1 MRQTAHHSPGQEWDD
16 DIAVTKTAR
25 EGLAGD
31 LWGGL
36 ASMLVALPASLAFGV
51 AIYAPL
57 GPGFAGQGALAGV
70 LGAVAI
76 GIVAPILGGT
86 ERLVSGPCAPAAAVM
101 GALALE
107 LSSGR
112 EGAALDPPHV
122 LILLTLAAL
131 LSGGLQVLYGVL
143 GGGTLIKYIPYP
155 VVTGYLSGV
164 GVVIFLKQLH
174 GLFGFPQNVSN
185 WDGLTAPLTWRVPGL
200 IVGIVTI
207 TVMLAAPRLTKAVP
221 AAILGLGAGVAC
233 YFGLAMFDPHLLTLD
248 GNHLVIGAISSG
260 GASVIDAAGA
270 RFAAVG
276 NVGLAEVTMLLMP
289 ALTLSV
295 LLSID
300 TLKTCVVV
308 DALTRTRHASNRE
321 IIGQGVANIVSAAIG
336 GVPGAGTSGAT
347 LVNIASGGKTRRS
360 GVIEGALVLAAY
372 LLFGSLV
379 AWAPIGALAGILVV
393 VAYRMF
399 DWGSVRLLRQRSTVL
414 DFVVV
419 LSVIGVAVFVG
430 LVSASGT
437 GIGLSILLFI
447 REQIRGS
454 VIHRKTY
461 GNQVFSRQKRL
472 PDELA
477 ALTRRGEET
486 LICELEGSLFFGTTD
501 QLFTQLESDLKTRRF
516 VILDMHR
523 VRSVDLTAVHML
535 EQVEAQLHE
544 RGAKLVFSDL
554 PKTLPTGQD
563 LRAYFDEVGLV
574 TPESHVKVFAQLS
587 DALEWVEDQILM
599 EEGRLNA
606 AEETLLNLRDIDFL
620 KGRKEETLRE
630 LEACAIQRSYA
641 PGDPIFRQGDIGDE
655 ILLVRRGRIR
665 IAIRL
670 GDGLDHHI
678 ATFGR
683 GDFFGDMAFLDRGIR
698 SADAIA
704 LTACDLLLL
713 SRERFDALAEQH
725 PRLGLH
731 FFEALARSLALRLRQ
746 ADAEIRVL
754 SGA

>member
-1 MRQTAHHSPGQEWDD
+1 MTQEAHHNPGREWDD
-16 DIAVTKTAR
+16 DGPVTRTAR
-25 EGLAGD
+25 DGLVGD

-76 GIVAPILGGT
+76 GVVAPILGGT

-112 EGAALDPPHV
+112 EGAAPDPSRV

-174 GLFGFPQNVSN
+174 GLFGFPQGVSN
-185 WDGLTAPLTWRVPGL
+185 WDGLTAPLNWRVPGL

-207 TVMLAAPRLTKAVP
+207 TVMLVAPRLTKKVP

-233 YFGLAMFDPHLLTLD
+233 YFGLAMFDPHLLSLE
-248 GNHLVIGAISSG
+248 GNHLVIGTIGSG
-260 GASVIDAAGA
+260 GVSFIDAATA
-270 RFAAVG
+270 RFSAVRQLS
-276 NVGLAEVTMLLMP
+276 LADLTALLMP

-321 IIGQGVANIVSAAIG
+321 IIGQGIANLVSACVG

-347 LVNIASGGKTRRS
+347 LVNIASGGTTRRS
-360 GVIEGALVLAAY
+360 GVIEGSLVLAAY

-379 AWAPIGALAGILVV
+379 AWAPIAALAGILVV

-399 DWGSVRLLRQRSTVL
+399 DWGLFRLMRQRSTLL
-414 DFVVV
+414 DFFVVV
-419 LSVIGVAVFVG
+419 SVIAVAVFVG
-430 LVSASGT
+430 LVSASGA

-454 VIHRKTY
+454 VIHRKVD
-461 GNQVFSRQKRL
+461 GNQIFSRQKRL
-472 PDELA
+472 PDEHAVL
-477 ALTRRGEET
+477 LRRGVET
-486 LICELEGSLFFGTTD
+486 LVCELEGSLFFGTTD
-501 QLFTQLESDLKTRRF
+501 QLFTQLESDLKTRRY
-516 VILDMHR
+516 VILDMRR

-535 EQVEAQLHE
+535 EQFETQLWE
-544 RGAKLVFSDL
+544 RGATLVFSDL
-554 PKTLPTGQD
+554 PRTLPTGQD

-587 DALEWVEDQILM
+587 DALEWVEDRLLA
-599 EEGRLNA
+599 EEGWLNS
-606 AEETLLNLRDIDFL
+606 AEETALNLRDIDFL

-630 LEACAIQRSYA
+630 LEACAIERSYSA
-641 PGDPIFRQGDIGDE
+641 GEPIFRQGDVGDE
-655 ILLVRRGRIR
+655 ILLVRRGRVR
-665 IAIRL
+665 IALRL
-670 GDGLDHHI
+670 EDGLEHHI

-698 SADAIA
+698 SANAIA
-704 LTACDLLLL
+704 ITSCDLLLI
-713 SRERFDALAEQH
+713 SRERFDALAAQH

-754 SGA
+754 TGA

>member
-1 MRQTAHHSPGQEWDD
+1 M
-16 DIAVTKTAR
+16 TKGTR

-57 GPGFAGQGALAGV
+57 GPEFASQGALAGV
-70 LGAVAI
+70 IGATVI
-76 GIVAPILGGT
+76 GIVAPIFGGT

-107 LSSGR
+107 LGSGR
-112 EGAALDPPHV
+112 AAGALDPQRV
-122 LILLTLAAL
+122 LLLLTLAAL
-131 LSGGLQVLYGVL
+131 FSGALQVLYGIL

-185 WDGLTAPLTWRVPGL
+185 WDGVTNPAHWSVPGL
-200 IVGIVTI
+200 VVGLTTIV
-207 TVMLAAPRLTKAVP
+207 VMLVAPRLTKAVP
-221 AAILGLGAGVAC
+221 AAILGLGAGIAC
-233 YFGLAMFDPHLLTLD
+233 YFVLALFDPRLLSLHD
-248 GNHLVIGAISSG
+248 NHLVIGPMGGSG
-260 GASVIDAAGA
+260 GSPFAAAVA
-270 RFAAVG
+270 RFAAMRDVG
-276 NVGLAEVTMLLMP
+276 FADVKLLLMP

-308 DALTRTRHASNRE
+308 DALTRTRHQSNRE
-321 IIGQGVANIVSAAIG
+321 IIGQGIANLASAAIG
-336 GVPGAGTSGAT
+336 GVPGAGASGQT
-347 LVNIASGGKTRRS
+347 LVNIASGGNTRRS
-360 GVIEGALVLAAY
+360 AVIEGVLVLAAY
-372 LLFGSLV
+372 LIFGSLV

-399 DWGSVRLLRQRSTVL
+399 DWGSFRLLRQRSTLL

-419 LSVIGVAVFVG
+419 VAVIAVAVFVG

-437 GIGLSILLFI
+437 GIALSILLFI
-447 REQIRGS
+447 REQIRGT
-454 VIHRKTY
+454 VIHRKTS
-461 GNQVFSRQKRL
+461 GNQMFSRQKRL
-472 PDELA
+472 PEEIEV
-477 ALTRRGEET
+477 LTRRGGET
-486 LICELEGSLFFGTTD
+486 LVCELEGSLFFGTTD

-516 VILDMHR
+516 VILDMRR

-535 EQVEAQLHE
+535 EQFEAQLRE
-544 RGAKLVFSDL
+544 RGAQLLFSHL
-554 PKTLPTGQD
+554 PKALPTGQN

-574 TPESHVKVFAQLS
+574 RPESHVKLFDQLS
-587 DALEWVEDQILM
+587 DALEWVEDRILE
-599 EEGRLNA
+599 EEGRKRAEL
-606 AEETLLNLRDIDFL
+606 EETLLDLRDIDFL
-620 KGRKEETLRE
+620 KGRKEETLQQ
-630 LEACAIQRSYA
+630 LEACAVERSYA
-641 PGDPIFRQGDIGDE
+641 PGEPIFRQGDVGDE
-655 ILLVRRGRIR
+655 IFLVRRGRIR
-665 IAIRL
+665 IAL
-670 GDGLDHHI
+670 KVGEGQEHHI

-683 GDFFGDMAFLDRGIR
+683 ADFFGDMAFLDRGMR
-698 SADAIA
+698 SADAVA
-704 LTACDLLLL
+704 LTKADLLVL
-713 SRERFDALAEQH
+713 SRERFDGLAAQH

-731 FFEALARSLALRLRQ
+731 FFEALARSLALRLRH

-754 SGA
+754 GEA